1 MKQIVL
7 LTGSELRHIF
17 FRKVISADKNIN
29 VLASYCEGNEESLF
43 ERIAIN
49 KSASK
54 LLIKHENLRSQAEN
68 FFFSQT
74 CNSTE
79 DFSNLI
85 QIKKGD
91 VNNKIVFEEII
102 KLNPD
107 LIVSYGSSIINKTLI
122 DKFSGKFINIHL
134 GLSPYYRGSGTNV
147 WPLINKEPE
156 YVGTTFMHIDSGID
170 TGKIIHQIRAD
181 IESGDDPHS
190 IGCKLIIKTCEVC
203 KELISQFDRL
213 ESHQS
218 RSIKNGRLYLR
229 RDFDNKACKAL
240 YLAFS
245 NNIVEDYIKTMS
257 KRKEKAPIFHNNRIS
272 IG

>member
-79 DFSNLI
+79 
-85 QIKKGD
+85 
-91 VNNKIVFEEII
+91 E
-102 KLNPD
+102 
-107 LIVSYGSSIINKTLI
+107 
-122 DKFSGKFINIHL
+122 
-134 GLSPYYRGSGTNV
+134 
-147 WPLINKEPE
+147 
-156 YVGTTFMHIDSGID
+156 
-170 TGKIIHQIRAD
+170 
-181 IESGDDPHS
+181 
-190 IGCKLIIKTCEVC
+190 
-203 KELISQFDRL
+203 
-213 ESHQS
+213 
-218 RSIKNGRLYLR
+218 
-229 RDFDNKACKAL
+229 
-240 YLAFS
+240 
-245 NNIVEDYIKTMS
+245 
-257 KRKEKAPIFHNNRIS
+257 
-272 IG
+272 